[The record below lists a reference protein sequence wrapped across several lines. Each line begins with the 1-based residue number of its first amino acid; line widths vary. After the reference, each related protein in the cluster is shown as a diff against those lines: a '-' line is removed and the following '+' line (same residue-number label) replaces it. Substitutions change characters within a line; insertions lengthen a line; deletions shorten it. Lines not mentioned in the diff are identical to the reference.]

1 MSDDRRVLVRRGSGD
16 GMGAKE
22 SRRNTGS
29 PGKQSVKAQ
38 TGLPRGTGLACEGG
52 GEARSSE
59 DARNERRAKGPQ
71 FQGNATSGV
80 RVESDESLPPP
91 EKLWKLQETL
101 HAKAKGSQV
110 TSRGRK
116 HEITLV
122 RKPDAGNPHVRF
134 DERGC
139 GNGSFNGHRAT
150 PRLYR
155 MSTDEK
161 VNKEPATRN
170 QEMTLAKNAKQRK
183 EWKFN

>member
-1 MSDDRRVLVRRGSGD
+1 MSDDRGVLVRRGSGD

-59 DARNERRAKGPQ
+59 DACNERRAKGPQ
-71 FQGNATSGV
+71 FQGNATSGA
-80 RVESDESLPPP
+80 RVEIEVSLAPPD
-91 EKLWKLQETL
+91 KLWKLQETL
-101 HAKAKGSQV
+101 HAKAKGSQQLL

-150 PRLYR
+150 PRLYQ
-155 MSTDEK
+155 MNADKGGGTFLPAMPGGGSPTIT
-161 VNKEPATRN
+161 VNE
-170 QEMTLAKNAKQRK
+170 
-183 EWKFN
+183 